1 MAQQSSKQRAE
12 AEVLDLKS
20 KLRQLN
26 NALAGKGATI
36 AENAPLVATIK
47 VVEGLKVG
55 GEELVLTL
63 YKKEQFYEWTEAR
76 LPALKFKEGEN
87 VSLRYTF
94 SKMKALKALPEIAG
108 IERTSDISYMC
119 KECSVLSSVSL
130 PALPLCTDASSAFHG
145 SSSLELISI
154 GDMALCTSLD
164 SFANEDRSLKSI
176 SLGSSPKVTNIYC
189 VAYGCSSL
197 EEFTASFGDNL
208 SNIRWAFGECRMLRH
223 LNGVLNFG
231 GTTDYTSVFN
241 GCTSLEEVRIKGLK
255 ASLDLSASKN
265 LSMESIRYLVE
276 NAQTVTGQSINLSRT
291 LLEAHEEELGE
302 LGDTASDKGFTFN
315 YR

>member
-1 MAQQSSKQRAE
+1 MAQSSKQRAE
-12 AEVLDLKS
+12 EAVLDLKS
-20 KLRQLN
+20 KLRRLN
-26 NALAGKGATI
+26 KAVAGKGAI
-36 AENAPLVATIK
+36 IDENAPLVATIK
-47 VVEGLKVG
+47 AVEGLKLG

-119 KECSVLSSVSL
+119 KECSSLSSVSL
-130 PALPLCTDASSAFHG
+130 PALPLCTDASSAFYLN
-145 SSSLELISI
+145 SSIELISI
-154 GDMALCTSLD
+154 GDMPLCTSLD
-164 SFANEDRSLKSI
+164 SFAYEDRALTSI
-176 SLGSSPKVTNIYC
+176 SFGSSPKVTNIYS
-189 VAYGCSSL
+189 VVYGCSSL

-208 SNIRWAFGECRMLRH
+208 SDIRWAFGECGRLRH
-223 LNGVLNFG
+223 INGVLNFG
-231 GTTDYTSVFN
+231 GTTNYTSVFK
-241 GCTSLEEVRIKGLK
+241 GCTSLEEVRLKGLK
-255 ASLDLSASKN
+255 ADLDLSACAN

-276 NAQTVTGQSINLSRT
+276 NAQTVTGKRIDLSRK
-291 LLEAHEEELGE
+291 LLEAHEEELGD